1 MQTSLGGIREPR
13 WLPQVLQQSPHG
25 QGGHLSSGRE
35 GAPCMEPEMGSA
47 SEAVL
52 LLPVPEGVPSF
63 FLTKEKE

>member
-1 MQTSLGGIREPR
+1 
-13 WLPQVLQQSPHG
+13 
-25 QGGHLSSGRE
+25 
-35 GAPCMEPEMGSA
+35 MEPEMGSA